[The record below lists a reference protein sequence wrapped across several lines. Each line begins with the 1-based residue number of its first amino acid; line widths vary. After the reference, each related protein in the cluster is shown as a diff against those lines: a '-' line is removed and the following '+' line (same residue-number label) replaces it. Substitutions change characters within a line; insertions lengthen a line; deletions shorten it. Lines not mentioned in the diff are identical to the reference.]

1 MKKFQ
6 LFVLCLCMNSFVLSM
21 NRSRQIAPQL
31 SMSLEE
37 LRQMNDRLTQALN
50 AIEARKQ
57 FLEQEV
63 LTLEYTDNSN
73 CSPEF
78 HARFDRANYNLGEAQ
93 RCSSIVSDKER
104 RCLVLILVKIAESL

>member
-6 LFVLCLCMNSFVLSM
+6 LFVLCLCMNVFVLPM
-21 NRSRQIAPQL
+21 NRSRQIVPQL

-50 AIEARKQ
+50 AIKARKQ

-63 LTLEYTDNSN
+63 LTLEYTGNAN
-73 CSPEF
+73 CSLEF

-93 RCSSIVSDKER
+93 RCCSVVSDKKR